1 MYLTMICEIHDM
13 VISIREQCDGS
24 VCAGSHAG
32 REVLGKLLA
41 LTSSEPASPSPLFL
55 DFGDIE
61 VATVSFVRESAL
73 ALRDFLRG
81 RKSNYFPVLANAN
94 QQILDELEIILSL
107 KNEAFL
113 HCHLQSDERVTDIS
127 LLGHLDE
134 KLKHVFRV
142 IQERGEIDA
151 GELQRE
157 FGAAEG
163 VQQTAWNNRLAALA
177 AAGLVTETSRGRAKR
192 YWSLLKEG

>member
-1 MYLTMICEIHDM
+1 MM
-13 VISIREQCDGS
+13 ISIRDQCDDA

-32 REVLGKLLA
+32 RTVLGKLLA
-41 LTSSEPASPSPLFL
+41 LTSCEPSSPSALFL
-55 DFGDIE
+55 DFSE
-61 VATVSFVRESAL
+61 VEIATVSFLRESIL
-73 ALRDFLRG
+73 AIRDFLRS
-81 RKSNYFPVLANAN
+81 RKSNYYPVLTNAN
-94 QQILDELEIILSL
+94 QQIRDEFEIILSL

-113 HCHLQSDERVTDIS
+113 HCHLESDGRKTNITV
-127 LLGHLDE
+127 LGRLDE
-134 KLKHVFRV
+134 KIKHVLNV
-142 IQERGEIDA
+142 IQDRGEIDA

-177 AAGLVTETSRGRAKR
+177 AAGLVIETSRGRAKR

>member
-1 MYLTMICEIHDM
+1 MM
-13 VISIREQCDGS
+13 ISIRDQCDDT
-24 VCAGSHAG
+24 VCAGSHTG

-41 LTSSEPASPSPLFL
+41 LTSGEPPSASPLFL
-55 DFGDIE
+55 DFSDIE
-61 VATVSFVRESAL
+61 VATVSFIRESVL

-94 QQILDELEIILSL
+94 QQILDEFEIILSL

-113 HCHLQSDERVTDIS
+113 HCHLQSDGGVTNIS
-127 LLGHLDE
+127 MLGRLDE
-134 KLKHVFRV
+134 KLKHIFGV

-157 FGAAEG
+157 FGTAEG

>member
-1 MYLTMICEIHDM
+1 MM
-13 VISIREQCDGS
+13 ISIRDQCDDT

-41 LTSSEPASPSPLFL
+41 LTSTEPQAPSALFL
-55 DFGDIE
+55 DFSDIE
-61 VATVSFVRESAL
+61 VATVSFVRESVL

-81 RKSNYFPVLANAN
+81 RKSNYLPVLANAN
-94 QQILDELEIILSL
+94 KQILDEFEIILSL

-113 HCHLQSDERVTDIS
+113 HCHLQSDAGVTNIS

-134 KLKHVFRV
+134 KLRRVFGV

>member
-1 MYLTMICEIHDM
+1 MI
-13 VISIREQCDGS
+13 VSIRQQCDDA

-32 REVLGKLLA
+32 RELLGKLLA
-41 LTSSEPASPSPLFL
+41 LTSGEPQSPSPLFL
-55 DFGDIE
+55 DFRGIE

-73 ALRDFLRG
+73 ALRDFLRA
-81 RKSNYFPVLANAN
+81 RKSNYFPVLANVN
-94 QQILDELEIILSL
+94 EQIQDEFEIILSL

-113 HCHLQSDERVTDIS
+113 HCHLQSDGRVTNIKM
-127 LLGHLDE
+127 LGSLDE
-134 KLKHVFRV
+134 RLRHVFGL